1 MMTKNTRS
9 DYYAI
14 VRKAWDGKWA
24 ADVFYA
30 DGRTFMQNYL
40 YNFKTKYKLVFELQ
54 AVGVEIR

>member
-1 MMTKNTRS
+1 MMMKKNRL
-9 DYYAI
+9 DFYAL
-14 VRKAWDGKWA
+14 VRKSWDGKWA

-30 DGRTFMQNYL
+30 DGRVFMRNYL